1 MRARVTDIDWRGA
14 RTLFLLPRTRT
25 HTLSFRHRTHRGI
38 SEVGLLKLDAKTR
51 RDTVV
56 AGLRALSTLNFYPEQ
71 VDALIYFAKTQ
82 VR

>member
-1 MRARVTDIDWRGA
+1 M
-14 RTLFLLPRTRT
+14 
-25 HTLSFRHRTHRGI
+25 
-38 SEVGLLKLDAKTR
+38 KLDAKTR

>member
-1 MRARVTDIDWRGA
+1 MEGSSHPFPPA
-14 RTLFLLPRTRT
+14 P
-25 HTLSFRHRTHRGI
+25 HPHSHYLSPSPRTHRGI

-71 VDALIYFAKTQ
+71 ADALIYFAKTQ